1 METRSQPINLDL
13 AAVVA
18 LSAKKQ
24 APADDIATFTRALHL
39 GDEAA
44 WREFHGRY
52 FSRLFRYL
60 LVVTGG
66 NEDLAGEALQQTML
80 RAVRHMRLFESG
92 TVFWSW
98 LTVLARSAAVDEL
111 RKQSRR
117 LSFLERLFAARP
129 PAPADPDA
137 EERLHDLIGDALAA
151 LDDKDRDLLR
161 RKYQEGESVRH
172 IAGALETTEKAIESR
187 LVRVRREL
195 REHVLGGI
203 HRE

>member
-1 METRSQPINLDL
+1 MDAGSQPINRDL

-18 LSAKKQ
+18 LSSKQ
-24 APADDIATFTRALHL
+24 QGPADGIAEFTRALRS

-44 WREFHGRY
+44 WREFHARY

-80 RAVRHMRLFESG
+80 RAVRHIKIFASEPVL
-92 TVFWSW
+92 WSW

-129 PAPADPDA
+129 PAPANPDA
-137 EERLHDLIGDALAA
+137 EERLHDLICDALAA
-151 LDDKDRDLLR
+151 LDDRDRDLLR

-187 LVRVRREL
+187 LVRIRREL

-203 HRE
+203 NRE